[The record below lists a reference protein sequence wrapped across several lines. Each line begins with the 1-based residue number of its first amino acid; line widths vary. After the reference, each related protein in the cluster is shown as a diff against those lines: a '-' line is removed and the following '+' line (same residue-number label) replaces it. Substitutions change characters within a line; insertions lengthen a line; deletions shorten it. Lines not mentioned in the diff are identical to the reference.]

1 MRVRV
6 VDIRLQDMTAILGGP
21 AVGIAHGARVVFVVG
36 AEIAVVGA
44 EIARHGLFEFTVGS
58 GADMVRVLGGAVVRK
73 KEKCGWGDLCEGGNV
88 KGEV

>member
-36 AEIAVVGA
+36 AEIA
-44 EIARHGLFEFTVGS
+44 RHGLFEFTVGS
-58 GADMVRVLGGAVVRK
+58 GADMVRVLWGAVVGK